1 MAQDV
6 ISTLFGI
13 TPRNA
18 AFDQYAQERM
28 IDVNK
33 AGSQYADL
41 GRANIERASAMM
53 QNAGTGLGIGI
64 GRLLGGQTP
73 QMAEEQ
79 RVQGMLGGASL
90 QDPEQ
95 LMMAAERFAQAGDI
109 PRAQA
114 LAGQAQALKTRQ
126 EEQAR
131 AKETQQAD
139 LLKKQADADK
149 VRYEMEMKQVA
160 YQNRFRALKAKF
172 KDIPDEVAQALALSE
187 TSFNEAI
194 KAPKANT
201 QFVTS
206 GGRVVLRDKDT
217 GAEILDV
224 GAAPDGRTTVTVSPT
239 IKMGSGVVDL
249 LQGTQD
255 LTKAEL
261 AMRDSAQTAKQLIN
275 QASTSGNSQSWE
287 AARTQIAKAVG
298 EGKLSNEDIRRTG
311 VDPRLIQGALDWVN
325 KKVEGVPNQDIMKQ
339 LYAVATILEQTSTQ
353 RINKKMNAARTVATK
368 ESGLTEETAG
378 TLFPDVD
385 ASIGAVEWS
394 RLPK

>member
-18 AFDQYAQERM
+18 AFDKYTEDRM

-33 AGSQYADL
+33 AGSQYTDL

-53 QNAGTGLGIGI
+53 QNAGTGFGIGL

-73 QMAEEQ
+73 QMVEEQ

-114 LAGQAQALKTRQ
+114 LQQQAQTIQ
-126 EEQAR
+126 
-131 AKETQQAD
+131 TQQAE

-149 VRYEMEMKQVA
+149 VRSEMEMKQVA
-160 YQNRFRALKAKF
+160 YQNRFAALKAKF
-172 KDIPDEVAQALALSE
+172 PEISDEEARGIAMSD
-187 TSFNEAI
+187 TSFNEVI
-194 KAPKANT
+194 KTPKVDT
-201 QFVTS
+201 Q
-206 GGRVVLRDKDT
+206 VVEVDGQQVLFNKKTGERIAVLGKASDK
-217 GAEILDV
+217 
-224 GAAPDGRTTVTVSPT
+224 RTTVNVSPT

-353 RINKKMNAARTVATK
+353 RINKKMNAARTVAVK

-378 TLFPDVD
+378 TLFPDED
-385 ASIGAVEWS
+385 ASTGAVEWTQ
-394 RLPK
+394 LKK